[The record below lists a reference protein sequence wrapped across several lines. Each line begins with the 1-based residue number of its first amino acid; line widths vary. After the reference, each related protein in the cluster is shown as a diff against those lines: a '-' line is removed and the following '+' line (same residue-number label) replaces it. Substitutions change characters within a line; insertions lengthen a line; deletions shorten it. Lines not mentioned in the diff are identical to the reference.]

1 MSDEDEPRK
10 KEKAGI
16 PAWVMTFADL
26 MSLLMCFFVL
36 LLSFAEIDAIRF
48 KRLAG
53 SLLNAFG
60 VQNVKNLAEIPKG
73 TSIIAQEF
81 SPGRPDPTPLNVIY
95 QDTSDTTKESLDV
108 ECQDPEAQ
116 NIATEDNQRLRQE
129 NKKQDEA
136 EEAKSEVEKDAIE
149 VALHMSEEVAK
160 GSVQVETLNKRI
172 IIRIQENG
180 SFKSGSAELQE
191 EFFPVLAKIK
201 DMLLMI
207 EGTLSFEGHSD
218 SLGETSGTGI
228 EKNYELSSARAQAVA
243 SELLAFEDFRRKRF
257 RIVGWGAT
265 KPLVPND
272 SPEGRSINRRM
283 EIVIVKDDPVE
294 EETDYEEPFSPYD
307 EGYDP
312 GSEVYDLSPDEIF

>member
-1 MSDEDEPRK
+1 MSDEEPKK
-10 KEKAGI
+10 KEKAGT

-53 SLLNAFG
+53 SLMNAFG

-116 NIATEDNQRLRQE
+116 NIATEDNQRLRE
-129 NKKQDEA
+129 DMKVKDEA
-136 EEAKSEVEKDAIE
+136 EAAKADAEKDAIE
-149 VALHMSEEVAK
+149 IATHMQEEVGK
-160 GSVQVETLNKRI
+160 GSVQVETKDRRI
-172 IIRIQENG
+172 VIRIQENG
-180 SFKSGSAELQE
+180 SFKSGSAVLDDK
-191 EFFPVLAKIK
+191 FFPTLAKLK
-201 DMLLMI
+201 DMLLMV

-218 SLGETSGTGI
+218 DVSLPSASAFAN
-228 EKNYELSSARAQAVA
+228 NYELSSARAQALA
-243 SELLAFEDFRRKRF
+243 NELLAFEEFQRKRF
-257 RIVGWGAT
+257 KVVGWGST
-265 KPLVPND
+265 KPISDNET
-272 SPEGRSINRRM
+272 PEGRQLNRRV
-283 EIVIVKDDPVE
+283 EIVIVKDDPYQEHVDQI
-294 EETDYEEPFSPYD
+294 ETFNPYQDGFDPSDEMYE
-307 EGYDP
+307 
-312 GSEVYDLSPDEIF
+312 LSPEEIF

>member
-1 MSDEDEPRK
+1 MSDDEPKK
-10 KEKAGI
+10 KEKAGT

-53 SLLNAFG
+53 SLMNAFG

-116 NIATEDNQRLRQE
+116 NIATEDNQRLREDRKTEDQA
-129 NKKQDEA
+129 EA
-136 EEAKSEVEKDAIE
+136 AKADAEKDAIE
-149 VALHMSEEVAK
+149 IATHMQEEVGK
-160 GSVQVETLNKRI
+160 GSVQVETKNRRI

-180 SFKSGSAELQE
+180 SFKSGSAVLDDS
-191 EFFPVLAKIK
+191 FFPTLAKLK
-201 DMLLMI
+201 DMLLMV

-218 SLGETSGTGI
+218 GVSLPGASAFSN
-228 EKNYELSSARAQAVA
+228 NYELSSARAQALA
-243 SELLAFEDFRRKRF
+243 NELLAFEEFQRKRF
-257 RIVGWGAT
+257 KVVGWGST
-265 KPLVPND
+265 KPIADNET
-272 SPEGRSINRRM
+272 PEGRSLNRRV
-283 EIVIVKDDPVE
+283 EIVIVKDDPYE
-294 EETDYEEPFSPYD
+294 EEVDQIETFDPYQDGFDPTDELYE
-307 EGYDP
+307 
-312 GSEVYDLSPDEIF
+312 LSPEEIF

>member
-1 MSDEDEPRK
+1 MSDEEPK
-10 KEKAGI
+10 KKQKAGT

-53 SLLNAFG
+53 SLMNAFG

-116 NIATEDNQRLRQE
+116 NIATEDNQRLRE
-129 NKKQDEA
+129 DRKVKDEA
-136 EEAKSEVEKDAIE
+136 EAAKADAEKDAIE
-149 VALHMSEEVAK
+149 IATHMQEEVGK
-160 GSVQVETLNKRI
+160 GSIQVETKERRI
-172 IIRIQENG
+172 VIRIQENG
-180 SFKSGSAELQE
+180 SFKSGSAVLDDK
-191 EFFPVLAKIK
+191 FFPVLAKLK
-201 DMLLMI
+201 DMLLMV

-218 SLGETSGTGI
+218 NVSLPGSSPFAN
-228 EKNYELSSARAQAVA
+228 NYELSSARAQALA
-243 SELLAFEDFRRKRF
+243 NELLAFKEFQRKRF
-257 RIVGWGAT
+257 KVVGWGST
-265 KPLVPND
+265 KPIADNET
-272 SPEGRSINRRM
+272 PEGRQLNRRV
-283 EIVIVKDDPVE
+283 EIVIVKEDPYQEQVDQIETFDPYQGGFDPTE
-294 EETDYEEPFSPYD
+294 ELYE
-307 EGYDP
+307 
-312 GSEVYDLSPDEIF
+312 LSPEEIF